1 MRWQTRI
8 FDLAKQRKWT
18 LKRLAQ
24 ELNVAPSTLWRV
36 RAGRIHPSRDLM
48 WKASQV
54 FQEDPARLFWRE
66 RTEASA

>member
-24 ELNVAPSTLWRV
+24 ELDVAPSTLWRV

-54 FQEDPARLFWRE
+54 FAGGPRAAVLARARE
-66 RTEASA
+66 VSA